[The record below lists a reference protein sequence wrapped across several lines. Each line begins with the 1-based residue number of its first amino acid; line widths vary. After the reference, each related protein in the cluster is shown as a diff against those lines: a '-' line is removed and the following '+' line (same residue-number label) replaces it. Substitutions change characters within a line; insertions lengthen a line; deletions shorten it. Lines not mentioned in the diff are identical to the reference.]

1 MFRQITGENGLSGFA
16 KGDYVDDNCDIRWT
30 SCLPAREPMTPN
42 RFFDETA
49 DGADR
54 LSPPTQGAFYWMAVA
69 AGDVTPAS
77 PLQWL
82 YQKMYDQA
90 QQASQPPKTRDLFAV
105 MN

>member
-1 MFRQITGENGLSGFA
+1 
-16 KGDYVDDNCDIRWT
+16 
-30 SCLPAREPMTPN
+30 MTPMK
-42 RFFDETA
+42 RFSDEA
-49 DGADR
+49 AENADR
-54 LSPPTQGAFYWMAVA
+54 QSPPALGAFYLMAIA